1 MKSKTSVKSTLLF
14 LLGIVLCVVPV
25 LSAIASYFPV
35 WCRAGD
41 GSAVSGG
48 VLILLVLAAVPVFK
62 LVKRYL
68 ASPSAYVLWLVLF
81 LIFFMLSRIA
91 DEMTVISF
99 VGFIGN
105 LLGAVAFKLARRY
118 GKEKSEE
125 TNE

>member
-1 MKSKTSVKSTLLF
+1 MKAKTSVKSTLF
-14 LLGIVLCVVPV
+14 FILGIVLSVVPV

-35 WCRAGD
+35 WCKAGD

-48 VLILLVLAAVPVFK
+48 VLILLLLAAVPIFK
-62 LVKRYL
+62 LVKKYL
-68 ASPSAYVLWLVLF
+68 ASPAAYILWLVLF
-81 LIFFMLSRIA
+81 LIFFMLSKIA

-105 LLGAVAFKLARRY
+105 LLGAVAFKLARRC
-118 GKEKSEE
+118 GTEKDEE